1 MKEEAEYEKQ
11 LEIQVTEMEEESKN
25 WGRKP
30 SETCRGHELTCSP
43 RNQGYQFHTKP
54 SNLQS
59 WIGESGDIGKLDQC
73 VEALIR
79 SHIYTVMTAM
89 QHSYTKSVPVP
100 GFIIWL
106 DWDLDQIKLHP
117 NTIKMSMPRLDIG
130 PDGQQSEKERRLCY
144 LRNGDNNLC
153 LSYAIQSLRIYN
165 DRYLSRYR
173 LEMKEGTFPF
183 TTGMVRYLV
192 LTYDHP
198 KREWIM
204 NRLVDPVVVMD
215 FEAEGCG
222 HDFEAEGCSHD
233 H

>member
-1 MKEEAEYEKQ
+1 M
-11 LEIQVTEMEEESKN
+11 
-25 WGRKP
+25 
-30 SETCRGHELTCSP
+30 
-43 RNQGYQFHTKP
+43 
-54 SNLQS
+54 
-59 WIGESGDIGKLDQC
+59 
-73 VEALIR
+73 R

-100 GFIIWL
+100 RFITWL

-153 LSYAIQSLRIYN
+153 LSYAVQSLRIYN
-165 DRYLSRYR
+165 DSFLSRFG
-173 LEMKEGTFPF
+173 LKMKEGTFPF

-215 FEAEGCG
+215 FESEGCG
-222 HDFEAEGCSHD
+222 HDFEAEGCGH
-233 H
+233 